1 MKKTISII
9 TTALLVIVLLLAFAL
24 VGVRLFGLAPYTV
37 LSGSMEPTYHVGSL
51 IYVTEVEPQ
60 ELEVGDP
67 LTYVIDGGTVVTHRI
82 IEKHVDPDNP
92 ADIRFKTKGD
102 NNNIEDGELVRA
114 ENILGKPVFTIPL
127 MGYVAFFIQTPPSS
141 YIAIGMCI
149 IIVLLTF
156 LPDLMD
162 KLFEEEDKKAEAT
175 VLQDGGDPAEET
187 ATESQDVAEK
197 DERPPPDS

>member
-1 MKKTISII
+1 M
-9 TTALLVIVLLLAFAL
+9 IVLLLAFAL

-51 IYVTEVEPQ
+51 IYVTKVEPQ

>member
-51 IYVTEVEPQ
+51 IYVTKVEPQ

>member
-51 IYVTEVEPQ
+51 IYVTEVDPQ

-162 KLFEEEDKKAEAT
+162 KLFEEEDKKAAAT
-175 VLQDGGDPAEET
+175 ASKSDDEPT
-187 ATESQDVAEK
+187 AVESQAETNA
-197 DERPPPDS
+197 DESPPPDS